1 MLLIIIKNCKSEFS
15 NIKMLFFFKVKIIFK
30 WIEIF
35 DLAVYNVYWYF
46 IDKYT

>member
-1 MLLIIIKNCKSEFS
+1 
-15 NIKMLFFFKVKIIFK
+15 MLFFFLGKIIFK

-35 DLAVYNVYWYF
+35 DLAVYNVHWYF